1 VTELVSVDGLGKV
14 LTMELD
20 KKDFALLNEL
30 QSNASQRLEDLAK
43 VVNLAPSSVHD
54 RLRRL
59 QREQVIRGWTVKVD
73 SGALGLGVLAFISVA
88 MSVACS
94 SVVPDIEAIP
104 WVEEAH
110 SVAGEWCMVLKV
122 RVPDTA
128 GLLELVDRL
137 REIPG
142 VEKTETII
150 VLKTQVE
157 RPVLVKVPAGKK
169 ADARASALSL

>member
-1 VTELVSVDGLGKV
+1 
-14 LTMELD
+14 M
-20 KKDFALLNEL
+20 
-30 QSNASQRLEDLAK
+30 
-43 VVNLAPSSVHD
+43 
-54 RLRRL
+54 
-59 QREQVIRGWTVKVD
+59 
-73 SGALGLGVLAFISVA
+73 LAFISVA

-94 SVVPDIEAIP
+94 SVAPDIETIP

-137 REIPG
+137 RQIPG

-157 RPVLVKVPAGKK
+157 RPVIEGSGREKSGFQGFSTLFVKAPFSTAPGPVRCYSGEGKPK
-169 ADARASALSL
+169 